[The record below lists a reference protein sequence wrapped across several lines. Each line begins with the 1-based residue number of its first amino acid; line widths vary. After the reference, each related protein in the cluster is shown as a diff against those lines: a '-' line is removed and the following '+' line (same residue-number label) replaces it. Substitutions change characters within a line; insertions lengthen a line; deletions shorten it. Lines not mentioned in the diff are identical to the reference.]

1 MRKYHFPDPGSFE
14 FVASVSQVNRA
25 QFVRMV
31 DALEDHGLVKE
42 AFSRLMYCPLTSGG
56 ETIAVLEDLHNQ
68 YDIHISCDSGG
79 YESQI
84 NEEYSMRDIFQFDRE
99 YYLNTD
105 WPDEYVL
112 PDQVPIAG
120 DDEQTVEHKVQD
132 TISLSRMLY
141 DRLPEEKQRKAVPVV
156 QGQTKRQIVDCLD
169 AYTEFDH
176 ITKIGFGSFSTGGV
190 NGGVNYL
197 TEENIEL
204 LQFVVKEARK
214 HDLDVHAFGV
224 GGPTSIPI
232 LYRCGVQ
239 SFDSTGWMRSAGYGN
254 VFFSFKSRFNI
265 THRRNR
271 SGPTVFKQEFTDMK
285 EETGHECPYCA
296 SFDKLQESRLY
307 RILHNLIVIREM
319 TEQVEAYSTAE
330 ILELM
335 SPQSKYRT
343 YLERMAAT

>member
-1 MRKYHFPDPGSFE
+1 MRQYHLQGSGAFD
-14 FVASVSQVNRA
+14 FVASVAKVNRA
-25 QFVRMV
+25 QFVEMV
-31 DALEDHGLVKE
+31 DELEKHDRVEE
-42 AFSRLMYCPLTSGG
+42 AFRRLMYCPLTSGG
-56 ETIAVLEDLHNQ
+56 ETISAVEHLHQQ
-68 YDIHISCDSGG
+68 YDITVACDSGG

-84 NEEYSMRDIFQFDRE
+84 NDDYSMRDIFQFDRD

-132 TISLSRMLY
+132 TISLSRMLH
-141 DRLPEEKQRKAVPVV
+141 DRLPESKQRKAVPVV
-156 QGQTKRQIVDCLD
+156 QGQTKEQVVNCLD
-169 AYTEFDH
+169 AFTQLPH
-176 ITKIGFGSFSTGGV
+176 IQKVGFGSFSTGGV

-197 TEENIEL
+197 NEENIEL
-204 LQFVVKEARK
+204 LQFVIKEARK
-214 HDLDVHAFGV
+214 HDLKVHAFGV

-232 LYRCGVQ
+232 LYQCGVD

-265 THRRNR
+265 THLRNR
-271 SGPTVFKQEFTDMK
+271 SGPTVFKQEFEDMK
-285 EETGHECPYCA
+285 DETGHECPYCE
-296 SFDKLQESRLY
+296 SFDNLQESRLY

-319 TEQVEAYSTAE
+319 TNQVEEYSVSE

-335 SPQSKYRT
+335 NPRSKYT
-343 YLERMAAT
+343 KYLEQMAA